1 MDAKMKTAKRSVCVG
16 LLFIFCL
23 FGLPGSQYQTPAQK
37 GPAAGKFPWPEGK
50 KAAISLTFDDAR
62 LSQVDTGLPIFDRY
76 GVKATFYVSPDKL
89 EQRLEGWKKAVR
101 NGHEIGN
108 HTMTHPCTGNYPAF
122 RWKAIEDM
130 TLDQMALE
138 IDGASQAI
146 EKLLGLKPAS
156 FAYPCGQAFVGRG
169 KNAKSYV
176 PLVADRFLTGRKW
189 LSEGANDPAFC
200 DLAQVL
206 AMESDGKTFEQI
218 KTLVDLVSEEGRW
231 LILAGHEIG
240 NEAYQTTLASALESL
255 CRYAKEPANGLWIDT
270 VGNIGCYILHVRKE

>member
-1 MDAKMKTAKRSVCVG
+1 MDAKMKTAKRSDFVG
-16 LLFIFCL
+16 LLFILCL
-23 FGLPGSQYQTPAQK
+23 LGLLTAQYQTPAQK
-37 GPAAGKFPWPEGK
+37 SPAAEKFPWPEGK

-62 LSQVDTGLPIFDRY
+62 PSQVDTGLPIFDRY

-130 TLDQMALE
+130 TLDQMTLE
-138 IDGASQAI
+138 IDGASRAI
-146 EKLLGLKPAS
+146 EKLLGVKPES
-156 FAYPCGQAFVGRG
+156 FAYPCGQTFIGRG
-169 KNAKSYV
+169 KKVESYV
-176 PLVADRFLTGRKW
+176 PLVAARFLTGRKW

-206 AMESDGKTFEQI
+206 AIESDGKTFEQI
-218 KTLVDLVSEEGRW
+218 KTLVDQASEEGRW

-240 NEAYQTTLASALESL
+240 NKAYQTTLASTLESL
-255 CRYAKEPANGLWIDT
+255 CRYAKDPANGLWIDT
-270 VGNIGCYILHVRKE
+270 VGNIGRYILQVRKE

>member
-1 MDAKMKTAKRSVCVG
+1 MNKGKEVVCVG
-16 LLFIFCL
+16 LLLTICL
-23 FGLPGSQYQTPAQK
+23 FGLLWAQYQTPVKK
-37 GPAAGKFPWPEGK
+37 GPAAGKFSWPEGR

-62 LSQVDTGLPIFDRY
+62 LSQVDVGLPIFDRC

-89 EQRLEGWKKAVR
+89 EQRLAGWKTAVR

-122 RWKAIEDM
+122 RFNALEDM
-130 TLDQMALE
+130 TLSQVEQE
-138 IDGASQAI
+138 IDGASREI
-146 EKLLGLKPAS
+146 EKLLGVAPAS
-156 FAYPCGQAFVGRG
+156 FAYPCGQTFVGRG
-169 KNAKSYV
+169 KKVESYV
-176 PLVADRFLTGRKW
+176 PLVAARFLTGRKW

-218 KTLVDLVSEEGRW
+218 KTLVDQASEEGRW

-240 NEAYQTTLASALESL
+240 DEAYQTTLASALEDL
-255 CRYAKEPANGLWIDT
+255 CRYAKDPANGLWIDT
-270 VGNIGCYILHVRKE
+270 VGTIGRYILKVRKE